1 MRKSIIFSGFSALIF
16 FIFSGCATL
25 RVTVNYD
32 REARFSAY
40 KNFKVVTPKPARSG
54 SKKRQI
60 RNPLFTKDII
70 RAIVP
75 ALTEKGFKEVKDKS
89 SADFLVIFY
98 ASVKNRTD
106 WVPPTYHVG
115 RWGRVYNV
123 TPGRPVRFKEGT
135 LVIDIVDRKTKEL
148 VWQGIGSDVLDPS
161 GPHENLI
168 NAVQEILKKFPPD
181 TSGQLISN

>member
-1 MRKSIIFSGFSALIF
+1 M
-16 FIFSGCATL
+16 
-25 RVTVNYD
+25 
-32 REARFSAY
+32 
-40 KNFKVVTPKPARSG
+40 
-54 SKKRQI
+54 
-60 RNPLFTKDII
+60 
-70 RAIVP
+70 
-75 ALTEKGFKEVKDKS
+75 
-89 SADFLVIFY
+89 
-98 ASVKNRTD
+98 
-106 WVPPTYHVG
+106 G